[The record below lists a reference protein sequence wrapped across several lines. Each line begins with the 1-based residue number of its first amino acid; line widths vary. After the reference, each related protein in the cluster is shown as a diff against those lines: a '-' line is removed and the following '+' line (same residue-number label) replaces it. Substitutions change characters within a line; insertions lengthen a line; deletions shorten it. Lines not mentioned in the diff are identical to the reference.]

1 MTQYVFGTGQLF
13 IAPQDGGAALKV
25 GALQDVS
32 VDISGDIKMLYG
44 QYQFPL
50 DVARGKTKL
59 EGKFSSG
66 NIDVGAYNNIFF
78 GQTVASGQKTQVI
91 NEVAAIPAST
101 PFTVTAANGATF
113 FMDLGVYF
121 DSTGLPLKQVASAP
135 ATGEYEV
142 NPLTGVYTFAAADE
156 GKSVLLNYFFTNA
169 DAGGTLDINNLLMGT
184 TPKFRLVASQTYEDQ
199 VFTICLYSVVSDKLS
214 LPLKQDDYVISDISF
229 SAQADAANRVGF
241 ISSTSIAG
249 GGG

>member
-13 IAPQDGGAALKV
+13 VANQDGSGSLRI

-32 VDISGDIKMLYG
+32 VDISGDLKMLYG

-66 NIDVGAYNNIFF
+66 NIDVNMYNSTFF
-78 GQTVASGQKTQVI
+78 GQTVSNGQKTQVI
-91 NEVAAIPAST
+91 NEAGAIPATT
-101 PFTVTAANGATF
+101 PYTVVAANGATF
-113 FMDLGVYF
+113 FMDLGVYW
-121 DSTGLPLKQVASAP
+121 DSTGLPLKQVSEAP

-142 NPLTGVYTFAAADE
+142 NPETGTYTFAAADE
-156 GKSVLLNYFFTNA
+156 GKAVLINYFYT
-169 DAGGTLDINNLLMGT
+169 DVTQGGTLDINNLLMGT
-184 TPKFRLVASQTYEDQ
+184 TPKFRMVASQTYEDM
-199 VFTICLYSVVSDKLS
+199 VFTILLYSVVCDKLS
-214 LPLKQDDYVISDISF
+214 LPLKQDDYVISDLSF
-229 SAQADAANRVGF
+229 SAQADSANRIGF